1 MKVLD
6 MKFHDLI
13 MDRVIF
19 VYDFMKFKLL
29 KQRILSKE
37 LLRKITLIIANT
49 IL

>member
-13 MDRVIF
+13 TDRVMF

-29 KQRILSKE
+29 KQRILSKSFYA
-37 LLRKITLIIANT
+37 K
-49 IL
+49 

>member
-29 KQRILSKE
+29 KQRILSE
-37 LLRKITLIIANT
+37 LLRKITLIIAKT
-49 IL
+49 IP